1 MSKFIG
7 ILEKLERCLQEFGL
21 PVYYGRTFAKEN
33 DAWNYF
39 VFNRQSINKTGT
51 SRIDVNYIYQVHI
64 IMENYIDEDFEINVI
79 KRVQEMTGLKLTG
92 QGQFNYVTK
101 SNTDIAVEMLTLT
114 FTKTHK
120 GIDL

>member
-7 ILEKLERCLQEFGL
+7 ILEKLEQCLKEFNL

-33 DAWNYF
+33 DNWNYF
-39 VFNRQSINKTGT
+39 VFNRQSINKSGT

-79 KRVQEMTGLKLTG
+79 KKVQEMTGLKLTG
-92 QGQFNYVTK
+92 QGQFNYVVKT
-101 SNTDIAVEMLTLT
+101 NTDIAVEMLTLT